1 MSGLFAT
8 LAAAARWGE
17 GTLQSR
23 PRGTFEPDTPLAAFG
38 SDENEQLIGDAV
50 HDAAG
55 PLPPR
60 PSPAGKGRGQP
71 AGHLLLPDADTP
83 HGTARADPPASGP
96 RSATAHEAA
105 RPEELRASGLSPNA
119 PEPTAGDGRPIAQ
132 QAVGRR
138 NPPPSPLGD
147 EPADT
152 SVARA
157 PSEFAPRGAE
167 GGEPPLLLGPLT
179 AAEGGSAADPLSP
192 PPREPA
198 APRTAERRSLNIGRI
213 EVRTPPPPPSQPQ
226 QTFRATTIPRA
237 LPRQSL
243 DDYRRKGR

>member
-1 MSGLFAT
+1 MSGLFAA

-17 GTLQSR
+17 GTLQAR
-23 PRGTFEPDTPLAAFG
+23 PRGTFEPDTPVAAFG
-38 SDENEQLIGDAV
+38 SYEDKQLIGDGVA
-50 HDAAG
+50 DAAG
-55 PLPPR
+55 LPPPP
-60 PSPAGKGRGQP
+60 PSPAGKGKGP
-71 AGHLLLPDADTP
+71 SIADLLLPDADTP
-83 HGTARADPPASGP
+83 HGAARADPPASGP

-105 RPEELRASGLSPNA
+105 RPEELRAARLA
-119 PEPTAGDGRPIAQ
+119 PDGPETAAGDGRLIAQ
-132 QAVGRR
+132 QAVGRH
-138 NPPPSPLGD
+138 NPPPMPSGG

-157 PSEFAPRGAE
+157 PSAFAAHSAE
-167 GGEPPLLLGPLT
+167 GGEPPLLLGPLA
-179 AAEGGSAADPLSP
+179 AAEGGSAADPFSP